1 MYFMKLICVNI
12 VAYIELINIYIY
24 MMLNILIKIC
34 KNWKISDKT
43 GYFYNRFLLT
53 LTFVVII
60 QK

>member
-1 MYFMKLICVNI
+1 MYFTELICVNI
-12 VAYIELINIYIY
+12 VAYIELINIY
-24 MMLNILIKIC
+24 MMLNIFIKIL

-43 GYFYNRFLLT
+43 GSFYNRFLRT